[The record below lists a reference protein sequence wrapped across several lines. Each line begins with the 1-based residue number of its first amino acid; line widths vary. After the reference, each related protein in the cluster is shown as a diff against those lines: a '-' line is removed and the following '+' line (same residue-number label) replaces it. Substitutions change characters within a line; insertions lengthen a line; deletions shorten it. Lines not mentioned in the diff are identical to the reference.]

1 MPLSGSQ
8 IVKGKLAG
16 KRHRYRVLSSSG
28 PRAGGEATLLAPSA
42 EAGGGLCRIQVKA
55 SLCLYLHKSQQM
67 LREVSELFLE
77 TAACTTSFSA
87 IGKALME

>member
-1 MPLSGSQ
+1 ML
-8 IVKGKLAG
+8 
-16 KRHRYRVLSSSG
+16 RHFCSVSFNAFSLNISPVCSPVSFFCSYSVSRI
-28 PRAGGEATLLAPSA
+28 A